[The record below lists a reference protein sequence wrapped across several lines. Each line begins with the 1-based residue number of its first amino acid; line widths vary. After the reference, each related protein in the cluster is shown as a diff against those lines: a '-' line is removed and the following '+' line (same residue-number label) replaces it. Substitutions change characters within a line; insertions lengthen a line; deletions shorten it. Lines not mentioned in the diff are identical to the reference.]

1 MPAPVKESL
10 IIRPASEQPTFDMDG
25 KEVLVLNPCDGWHI
39 GYVHFWNEKEYNGIY
54 RWIGEE
60 FEPRYFYVAWALL
73 PDGLKVSNA
82 FESQGATPEEHDR
95 YWTGRAK
102 PSGK

>member
-1 MPAPVKESL
+1 MSASVTESL
-10 IIRPASEQPTFDMDG
+10 VIRPASEQPTFDMNG

-39 GYVHFWNEKEYNGIY
+39 GYVRFWDEGEYSGIH

-73 PDGLKVSNA
+73 PDGLKIGDV
-82 FESQGATPEEHDR
+82 FEDQKATPEEHDR
-95 YWTGRAK
+95 YWAAREK
-102 PSGK
+102 PNGK

>member
-1 MPAPVKESL
+1 MSAPITESL
-10 IIRPASEQPTFDMDG
+10 VIRPASEQPTPDMNG

-39 GYVHFWNEKEYNGIY
+39 GYVNFWDGEYSGIY

-73 PDGLKVSNA
+73 PDGLKIGDA
-82 FESQGATPEEHDR
+82 FEDQSATPEEHDR
-95 YWTGRAK
+95 YWAARK
-102 PSGK
+102 MLNGK